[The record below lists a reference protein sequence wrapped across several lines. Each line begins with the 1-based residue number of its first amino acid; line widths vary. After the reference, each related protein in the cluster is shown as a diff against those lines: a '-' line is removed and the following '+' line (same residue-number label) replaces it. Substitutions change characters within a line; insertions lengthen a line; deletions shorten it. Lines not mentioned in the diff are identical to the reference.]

1 MANNGLR
8 VVIGRRQILRE
19 AKKGNVAEIRIATNA
34 EQQYIHSLMDI
45 AKQYEIKYF
54 ISGTMEEFSAYYGID
69 VPSGSIG
76 VLK

>member
-1 MANNGLR
+1 M
-8 VVIGRRQILRE
+8 RE

-34 EQQYIHSLMDI
+34 EQQYIHSLIDI
-45 AKQYEIKYF
+45 AKKYEIKYF

>member
-34 EQQYIHSLMDI
+34 EQQYIHSLIDI

-54 ISGTMEEFSAYYGID
+54 ISGTMEEFSAYDGID

>member
-34 EQQYIHSLMDI
+34 EQQYIHSLIDI

-69 VPSGSIG
+69 VPSGSIV

>member
-1 MANNGLR
+1 MDNNDLR

-34 EQQYIHSLMDI
+34 EQQYIHSLIDV
-45 AKQYEIKYF
+45 AKQHEIKYF

>member
-1 MANNGLR
+1 MANDGIQ

-19 AKKGNVAEIRIATNA
+19 AKKGNVAEIRIAANA
-34 EQQYIHSLMDI
+34 EQQYIHSLIDI
-45 AKQYEIKYF
+45 AKQYGIKYF
-54 ISGTMEEFSAYYGID
+54 ISGTMEEYSAYYGID

>member
-34 EQQYIHSLMDI
+34 EQQYIHSLIDI